1 MTKITYTVIALLFI
15 SGCSSS
21 PHEKVENELTD
32 FYIQNGIYEDPY
44 CRARDINNSAY
55 VLCTPRSADESYI
68 GGMYQ
73 VEYSKDG
80 AYKIYSINGKAATH
94 IEGNTIA
101 TERHGNEINIDI
113 SESIKLFN

>member
-1 MTKITYTVIALLFI
+1 MAKTTYIIITLLFI

-44 CRARDINNSAY
+44 CRARDINNSTY
-55 VLCTPRSADESYI
+55 VLCIPRSVDELYI

-80 AYKIYSINGKAATH
+80 TYKIYSINGKAATH
-94 IEGNTIA
+94 IEGYTIA
-101 TERHGNEINIDI
+101 TERHGNEVGIDI
-113 SESIKLFN
+113 TESRKLFN